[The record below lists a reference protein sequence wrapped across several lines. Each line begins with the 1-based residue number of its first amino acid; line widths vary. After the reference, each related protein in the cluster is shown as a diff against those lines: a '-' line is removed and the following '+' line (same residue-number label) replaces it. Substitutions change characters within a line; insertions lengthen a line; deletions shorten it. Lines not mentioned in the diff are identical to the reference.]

1 MPSLTIDLEHVQ
13 DQNFQRIEEK
23 VLSFFRKQMSDLSS
37 FFKGFPGFPEFSR
50 IFPYY
55 LHTKRL
61 RLLKLGSLVENEN
74 NRGKLS
80 R

>member
-37 FFKGFPGFPEFSR
+37 FFTGFPGFPEFSR

-61 RLLKLGSLVENEN
+61 RLLKLGNLVENEN

>member
-37 FFKGFPGFPEFSR
+37 FLKVFRVFRNFPAFSP
-50 IFPYY
+50 IIY
-55 LHTKRL
+55 
-61 RLLKLGSLVENEN
+61 LLKD
-74 NRGKLS
+74 
-80 R
+80 